1 MQYISCDGRRD
12 SIWNAGD
19 SVEALYPLDNDFD
32 GGNVFCGAVQD
43 IQKNCFMVCMAEMR
57 DGKCSD
63 NPDRAY
69 CRVYLQYQNAYES
82 MGLFRTAF
90 EFSRSDMPV
99 IQCIM
104 GSADIAYT
112 CVVRFYQQKART
124 LKESDFFVIYK
135 KVLEDMEKK

>member
-1 MQYISCDGRRD
+1 M
-12 SIWNAGD
+12 
-19 SVEALYPLDNDFD
+19 EALDRLGKDLD
-32 GGNVFCGAVQD
+32 GGNVLCGAVQD

-135 KVLEDMEKK
+135 KVLEDLEKK